1 VSKTLRLGF
10 LLLALAAS
18 PLAASSYLFY
28 LEAQGLAGYSSATHK
43 AVFYSSSPEE
53 AMQKPSLGFDY
64 VQRFSDEY
72 GDRGVLSL
80 QFRLTAN
87 IEGGPTLEA
96 QVYNGFL
103 KLKLGLLD
111 LWAGHNRPRFG
122 LSAGIDNHGLLLQA
136 LSMNGFGFDRDW
148 GVGLE
153 KDLAWGQAGLS
164 LTSGSGMALY
174 LKGNYFMAA
183 RVSWGILAR
192 DNLSLGFSAGFG
204 KLLEVMG
211 INLLSETPRP
221 FAAAGVDFTRF
232 WNNLESRLEVMA
244 GRLAGQPAYAL
255 FWRVG
260 AGFLAENRLKLEVQP
275 IVFRKEGLTR
285 VLLSAG
291 ASFLVAEDW
300 TLRGMVQYDRES
312 KEVLFVLQVYF
323 YKGLRF

>member
-1 VSKTLRLGF
+1 MSKTLRLGF

-72 GDRGVLSL
+72 GDTGVLSL

-87 IEGGPTLEA
+87 IEGGPTLEP

-122 LSAGIDNHGLLLQA
+122 LSADMDNHGLLLQA

-183 RVSWGILAR
+183 RVSLGILAR

-204 KLLEVMG
+204 KLLDVMG
-211 INLLSETPRP
+211 INLLSERPRP
-221 FAAAGVDFTRF
+221 LAAAGVDFTRF
-232 WNNLESRLEVMA
+232 WNNLESRLEFMA

-260 AGFLAENRLKLEVQP
+260 AGFLEENRLKLEVQP

-291 ASFLVAEDW
+291 ASFPIAEDW